1 MYTKREPRFYA
12 NITFNG
18 QKWLNEKDG
27 IMYTIMERNG
37 NSGIEVGKNDY
48 TKTGYIVRK
57 CAPDGNWR
65 INDRVLILM
74 RLAQVY
80 LNYVEALNESQPGHA
95 DVLKYLNK
103 IRERAGVP
111 QYGVGVD
118 ALPVPATQ
126 AAMRQAIH
134 AERRV
139 ELMFEYTRY
148 FDVRRWNV
156 AKEKLNKAIYGM
168 NIMGDGA
175 DFYKRTKVED
185 RVFDDRQN
193 FFPIPQREIDIN
205 KQLVQ
210 NTGY

>member
-1 MYTKREPRFYA
+1 M
-12 NITFNG
+12 
-18 QKWLNEKDG
+18 
-27 IMYTIMERNG
+27 
-37 NSGIEVGKNDY
+37 
-48 TKTGYIVRK
+48 RK
-57 CAPDGNWR
+57 CAPDGKWSS
-65 INDRVLILM
+65 NDRVLILM

-95 DVLKYLNK
+95 DILKYLNK
-103 IRERAGVP
+103 IRGRAGVP
-111 QYGVGVD
+111 QYGTGAD
-118 ALPVPATQ
+118 ALPIPATQ
-126 AAMRQAIH
+126 EAMRQAIR

-175 DFYKRTKVED
+175 DFYKRTKIED
-185 RVFDDRQN
+185 RVFENRQN

-210 NTGY
+210 NPGY